1 MTSIPRMP
9 PPTPGLKEPRRRQ
22 MTSAVLTPPPP
33 RGIKEPP
40 NNFVIDCTINVP
52 IVSATM
58 TAELTFTLRPNGA
71 IRMHLAI
78 PPGYQLDVDS
88 AAMESPTEEER
99 TEAVK
104 TLLATAADFTEVSSY
119 IARQLT

>member
-1 MTSIPRMP
+1 
-9 PPTPGLKEPRRRQ
+9 
-22 MTSAVLTPPPP
+22 
-33 RGIKEPP
+33 
-40 NNFVIDCTINVP
+40 
-52 IVSATM
+52 M
-58 TAELTFTLRPNGA
+58 TAELTFTLRPNGV

-88 AAMESPTEEER
+88 APMESPTE
-99 TEAVK
+99 EAVK